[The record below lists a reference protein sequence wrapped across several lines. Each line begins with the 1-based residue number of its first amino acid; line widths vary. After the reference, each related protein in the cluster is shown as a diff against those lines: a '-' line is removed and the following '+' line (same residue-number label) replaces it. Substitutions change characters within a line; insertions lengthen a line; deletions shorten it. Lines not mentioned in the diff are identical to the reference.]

1 MVVFDWR
8 TLVRLQCRREESSNS
23 RVASANRQEMAIPFA
38 LPSDDEAETQTQQLE
53 QLMLD
58 LYAALQQVLRS
69 RTAQHP
75 SSRNREFNEFLR
87 HILTYL
93 EIFVRILTHLT
104 SDPLRWTMFCS
115 WQQPLSLLEQNGTAI
130 IGLHGHAT
138 RCHVLRAFFLLFSCG
153 IDLIAYVV
161 SIGYR

>member
-1 MVVFDWR
+1 MREILTKKRRIEIIKKIDKVVVFDWR

-23 RVASANRQEMAIPFA
+23 RIASTNRQEMAIPFA

-104 SDPLRWTMFCS
+104 SDPLRWTSCFVRGNSLWVFLNRMER
-115 WQQPLSLLEQNGTAI
+115 PL
-130 IGLHGHAT
+130 
-138 RCHVLRAFFLLFSCG
+138 
-153 IDLIAYVV
+153 
-161 SIGYR
+161 